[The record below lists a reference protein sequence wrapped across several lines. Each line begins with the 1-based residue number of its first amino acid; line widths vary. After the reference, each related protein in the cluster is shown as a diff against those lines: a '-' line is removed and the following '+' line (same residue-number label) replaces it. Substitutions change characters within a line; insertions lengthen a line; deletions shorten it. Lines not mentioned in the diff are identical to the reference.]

1 MNTSGFKDFESASK
15 AILDFLHKRLGFD
28 LWMITRREG
37 DDWII
42 LQTEDHGYGV
52 KPGSVLKWGD
62 SFCSQMVLGNGP
74 NIAPDSTMVAAY
86 SDAPI
91 GRVLKINAYIGL
103 PLTYADGSLFGTL
116 CAINPT
122 AQPTALLDEQDFL
135 ELMTATLNTILQLEL
150 NLTSMTRRA
159 ELLAEES
166 LTDPLTGLYNRR
178 GWDKFLTSEEERCRR
193 YGHPAAVMVIDIDEL
208 KQVNDKM
215 GHGEGDNLIVR
226 TAAVLSQ
233 SARAQDVVA
242 RLGGDEF
249 GIISVECD
257 AASGKALFER
267 IQKSLAA
274 ANIKASIGLAS
285 RNHALGLEA
294 ALQEADQ
301 NMYKIKRARQ

>member
-52 KPGSVLKWGD
+52 KPGSALKWKD

-86 SDAPI
+86 SGAPI

-103 PLTYADGSLFGTL
+103 PLTHADGSLFGTL

-122 AQPTALLDEQDFL
+122 AQPTALLDEQEFL

-150 NLTSMTRRA
+150 KLTSMTRHA

-178 GWDKFLTSEEERCRR
+178 GWDKFLASEEERCRR
-193 YGHPAAVMVIDIDEL
+193 YGHPAAVLVIDIDEL

-215 GHGEGDNLIVR
+215 GHSEGDNLIVR

-233 SARAQDVVA
+233 SARAQDIVA

-257 AASGKALFER
+257 AASSKALFER

-274 ANIKASIGLAS
+274 ANIKASIGIAS
-285 RNHALGLEA
+285 RNHAHGLEA

>member
-1 MNTSGFKDFESASK
+1 MNTSGFKDFESASR

-52 KPGSVLKWGD
+52 KSGSVLKWGD

-74 NIAPDSTMVAAY
+74 NIAPDTAMISAY
-86 SDAPI
+86 SEAPI
-91 GRVLKINAYIGL
+91 GRLLKINAYIGL
-103 PLTYADGSLFGTL
+103 PLTRDDGSLFGTL

-122 AQPTALLDEQDFL
+122 AQPTALVDEQEFL
-135 ELMTATLNTILQLEL
+135 ELTAAALSTILQLEL
-150 NLTSMTRRA
+150 KLASMTRRA

-178 GWDKFLTSEEERCRR
+178 GWDKFLASEEERCRR
-193 YGHPAAVMVIDIDEL
+193 YGHPAVVIVIDIDEL
-208 KQVNDKM
+208 KQVNDMM
-215 GHGEGDNLIVR
+215 GHTEGDNLIAR

-233 SARAQDVVA
+233 SARSQDVVA

-257 AASGKALFER
+257 SSSGKVLSER

-274 ANIKASIGLAS
+274 ANIKASTGIAN
-285 RNHALGLEA
+285 RNPSHGLEA
-294 ALQEADQ
+294 ALKEADQ

>member
-1 MNTSGFKDFESASK
+1 MNISGFKDFESASK

-37 DDWII
+37 EDWII

-52 KPGSVLKWGD
+52 KPGSVFKWSD
-62 SFCSQMVLGNGP
+62 SFCSQMVLGKGP
-74 NIAPDSTMVAAY
+74 NIAPDSTMIAAY
-86 SDAPI
+86 SGAPI

-103 PLTYADGSLFGTL
+103 PLTRADGSLFGTL

-122 AQPTALLDEQDFL
+122 TQPTALLDEQKFL

-150 NLTSMTRRA
+150 KLTGMTRRA

-166 LTDPLTGLYNRR
+166 LTDPLTRLYNRR
-178 GWDKFLTSEEERCRR
+178 GWNKFIASEEERCRR
-193 YGHPAAVMVIDIDEL
+193 YGHPATVMVIDIDEL
-208 KQVNDKM
+208 KQVNDKL
-215 GHGEGDNLIVR
+215 GHSEGDNLIVR
-226 TAAVLSQ
+226 TATVLSQ

-257 AASGKALFER
+257 ADSGKALLER
-267 IQKSLAA
+267 IQKSLSSE
-274 ANIKASIGLAS
+274 NIKASIGLAS
-285 RNHALGLEA
+285 RHPAHGLEA
-294 ALQEADQ
+294 ALREADQ
-301 NMYKIKRARQ
+301 NMYKVKRAKQ

>member
-42 LQTEDHGYGV
+42 LQSEDHGYGV
-52 KPGSVLKWGD
+52 KPGSVFKWGD
-62 SFCSQMVLGNGP
+62 SFCSQMVLGKGP
-74 NIAPDSTMVAAY
+74 NIAPDSTMISAY

-91 GRVLKINAYIGL
+91 GQLLNINAYIGL
-103 PLTYADGSLFGTL
+103 PLTRADGSLFGTL

-122 AQPTALLDEQDFL
+122 AQPAALADEQAFL
-135 ELMTATLNTILQLEL
+135 ELIAATLSTILQLEL
-150 NLTSMTRRA
+150 KLTSMTRRA

-178 GWDKFLTSEEERCRR
+178 GWDKFLASEEERCRR
-193 YGHPAAVMVIDIDEL
+193 YGHPAVVMVIDIDAL

-215 GHGEGDNLIVR
+215 GHAEGDNLITR

-233 SARAQDVVA
+233 SARSQDVVA

-257 AASGKALFER
+257 SASGKVLFER
-267 IQKSLAA
+267 IQNSLAA
-274 ANIKASIGLAS
+274 ANIKASIGIAS
-285 RNHALGLEA
+285 RNPSHGLEA

-301 NMYKIKRARQ
+301 NMYKIKRSRQ